1 MTVAKRPLGNTGIE
15 VSEIGLGAWQFT
27 DEGWGGPNEDESA
40 RIVDEAIGLGVT
52 FIDTAPGYAGGKSE
66 AALGRALEG
75 RRDQVVL
82 CTKFG
87 YWADEPAD
95 YSAGRIEESLTKSLT
110 RLRTDHVDVLLVHS
124 PPFELMDGTTQP
136 HYRELQRLQDAGM
149 IRAYGV
155 SGQADTSE
163 EIRRIVETTGSQAIE
178 MRFNALY
185 QEPEQAFDQAA
196 AAGVGLIIKVPLESG
211 WLSGKYTADSTFDE
225 GPRSRWTKEQIAE
238 RAALVAEFAA
248 LLPAGVSMTH
258 GALRHILAQP
268 QVSTVIPGTKSIEQ
282 LRDNVAAT
290 EGTLLPDTLDAI
302 RKLGEGRPSLPW

>member
-1 MTVAKRPLGNTGIE
+1 MTVAKRPLGNSTIE
-15 VSEIGLGAWQFT
+15 ISEIGLGAWQFA
-27 DEGWGGPNEDESA
+27 DEGWGGPDENESA
-40 RIVDEAIGLGVT
+40 RIVDEALALGVT

-110 RLRTDHVDVLLVHS
+110 RLRTDYVDVLLIHS
-124 PPFELMDGTTQP
+124 PPFELMDGTTAP
-136 HYRELQRLQDAGM
+136 HYRELERLKDAGM

-155 SGQADTSE
+155 SGRDDTSE

-178 MRFNALY
+178 IRFNALY
-185 QEPEQAFDQAA
+185 QEPAEAFAA
-196 AAGVGLIIKVPLESG
+196 ADEAGVGLIVKVPLESG
-211 WLSGKYTADSTFDE
+211 WLSGKYNADSRFEE
-225 GPRSRWTKEQIAE
+225 GPRSRWTPEQIAE
-238 RAALVAEFAA
+238 RAALVDEFAA
-248 LLPAGVSMTH
+248 LLPAGVSTTH

-282 LRDNVAAT
+282 LRENVAAT
-290 EGTLLPDTLDAI
+290 DAGLLPDTLAAI
-302 RKLGEGRPSLPW
+302 RKLGEGRSSLAW